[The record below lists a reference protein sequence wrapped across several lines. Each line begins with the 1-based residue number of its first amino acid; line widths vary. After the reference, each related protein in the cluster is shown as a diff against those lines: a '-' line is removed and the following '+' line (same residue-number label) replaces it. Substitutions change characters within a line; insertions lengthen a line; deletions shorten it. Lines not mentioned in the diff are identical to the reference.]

1 MTPWERLTR
10 ELRRRRK
17 KLVQF
22 AEGIGVS
29 RQTLNNWRDRG
40 IPSSRLHDCAAYLGR
55 SVEWL
60 ELGHEASPDLVSAV
74 QSLAQHLESLD
85 PKNRATVVS
94 LLTTLVNSPQLYL
107 VVVDGLLALQNNM
120 PKSSI
125 QDAES

>member
-17 KLVQF
+17 KLVQL
-22 AEGIGVS
+22 AEGINVS

-40 IPSSRLHDCAAYLGR
+40 IPPARLHDCAAYLGR
-55 SVEWL
+55 SVDWL
-60 ELGHEASPDLVSAV
+60 ELGHEATPDLVSAV
-74 QSLAQHLESLD
+74 QSLAQHLETLD

-107 VVVDGLLALQNNM
+107 VVVEGLLALQNNK
-120 PKSSI
+120 PKSENS
-125 QDAES
+125 DSEL